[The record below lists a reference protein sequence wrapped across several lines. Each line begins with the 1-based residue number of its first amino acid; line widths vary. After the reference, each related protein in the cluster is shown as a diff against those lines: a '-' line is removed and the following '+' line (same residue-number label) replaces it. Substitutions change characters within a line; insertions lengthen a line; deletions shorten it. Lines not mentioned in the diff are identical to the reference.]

1 MLEGFMANSP
11 KIDEID
17 RTILRHL
24 KQNSRMSFM
33 EMSRLT
39 GISDATIQFRL
50 KRMKANGAINKFT
63 IILNPSATGYA
74 VTAIMLVKT
83 EADKHD
89 KAKEALVDIP
99 EVSEVYSVLGEY
111 DLFIKVWSK
120 GLEELNA
127 TINDNIRSIDGIEDL
142 VEIVVVEI
150 AKEESSPV

>member
-1 MLEGFMANSP
+1 MTNSP
-11 KIDEID
+11 VIDEMD

-24 KQNSRMSFM
+24 RQNSRMSLL

-39 GISDATIQFRL
+39 SISDATIQSRL
-50 KRMKANGAINKFT
+50 KRMKGNGVIDKFT
-63 IILNPSATGYA
+63 VILNPSATGFV

-89 KAKEALVDIP
+89 KAKKALVDIP

-120 GLEELNA
+120 SLEELNA
-127 TINDNIRSIDGIEDL
+127 SINDKIRSIDGIEDL

>member
-1 MLEGFMANSP
+1 MGNISE
-11 KIDEID
+11 IDEID

-24 KQNSRMSFM
+24 RQNSRMSFL

-50 KRMKANGAINKFT
+50 KRMKAHGVIDKFT
-63 IILNPSATGYA
+63 VILNPSATGYT

-83 EADKHD
+83 EADKHEKIKD
-89 KAKEALVDIP
+89 SLVEMLEI
-99 EVSEVYSVLGEY
+99 SEVYSVLGEY
-111 DLFIKVWSK
+111 DLFIKVWSRS
-120 GLEELNA
+120 LEELNA
-127 TINDNIRSIDGIEDL
+127 VINDKIRFIDGIEDL